1 VILDKKPYTLDRI
14 VRIGIAAGLLWG
26 LIWLLAY
33 LSAVLIPFAVALLL
47 AYLINPLVLLVQRKV
62 PSRVIAVFI
71 SLFAVLASVAILA
84 WLLIPMIVAD
94 IANMGRILTDF
105 VNDSDLAEQAAQR
118 LPPHIWEAVKDF
130 MTSNDVRDF
139 FRTDNFWK
147 ISESIAR
154 KVLPGA
160 WGLLTGTASF
170 IMGLVGLAVIGLYL
184 IFLLLDYEKV
194 KQGWKDMLPPA
205 YQEATMAFVSDFQ
218 LAMNRY
224 FRAQAE
230 VASIVG
236 ILFAVGF
243 WLIDLPMGILLGLLI
258 GILNMVPYLQ
268 IIGLIPAF
276 LLALVHAVE
285 TGSSFW
291 VAIGL
296 TGSVFVVI
304 QTIQDTVLVPKIMGR
319 VTGFSPAI
327 ILLSLSIWGK
337 LLGFFGLIIA
347 LPMTCLLL
355 AYYRRFLTHQSEC
368 APEPLAKYVEKD
380 HRQE

>member
-1 VILDKKPYTLDRI
+1 MILDKKPYTFDRI

-26 LIWLLAY
+26 LIWLLGY
-33 LSAVLIPFAVALLL
+33 LSEALIPFAVALLL
-47 AYLINPLVLLVQRKV
+47 AYLINPLVLLVQKKV
-62 PSRVIAVFI
+62 PNRVFAVFI

-84 WLLIPMIVAD
+84 WLLVPMIVAD

-147 ISESIAR
+147 ICESIAR

-205 YQEATMAFVSDFQ
+205 YQKATMAFVSDFQ

-291 VAIGL
+291 VALGL
-296 TGSVFVVI
+296 TGSVFVVV

-337 LLGFFGLIIA
+337 LLGFFGLLIA

-368 APEPLAKYVEKD
+368 APEPLAKHIEEY
-380 HRQE
+380 HRRE

>member
-1 VILDKKPYTLDRI
+1 MILDNKPYTLDRI

-26 LIWLLAY
+26 LIWLLGY

-47 AYLINPLVLLVQRKV
+47 AYLINPLVLLVQRKI
-62 PSRVIAVFI
+62 PNRVFAVFI
-71 SLFAVLASVAILA
+71 SLFAVLAFVAILA

-94 IANMGRILTDF
+94 ISNMSRILTEF
-105 VNDSDLAEQAAQR
+105 VNDSGLAEQAAQR
-118 LPPHIWEAVKDF
+118 LPPHIWKAIKDF
-130 MTSNDVRDF
+130 VVSNEVRDF
-139 FRTDNFWK
+139 FKTDNFWK
-147 ISESIAR
+147 ISESVAR

-194 KQGWKDMLPPA
+194 KQGWKNMLPPA
-205 YQEATMAFVSDFQ
+205 YQEATMAFVNDFQ

-236 ILFAVGF
+236 ILFVVGF

-291 VAIGL
+291 VTFGL
-296 TGSVFVVI
+296 TCSVFVVI

-355 AYYRRFLTHQSEC
+355 AYYRRFLTHQYE
-368 APEPLAKYVEKD
+368 L
-380 HRQE
+380 HT

>member
-1 VILDKKPYTLDRI
+1 MILDKKPYTLDRI
-14 VRIGIAAGLLWG
+14 VQIGITVGLLCG
-26 LIWLLAY
+26 LIWLLEY
-33 LSAVLIPFAVALLL
+33 LSEALIPFAVALLL

-62 PSRVIAVFI
+62 PNRVFAVFI
-71 SLFAVLASVAILA
+71 SLFAVLVFVALSA
-84 WLLIPMIVAD
+84 WLLVPMIVAD

-105 VNDSDLAEQAAQR
+105 VNDSDLAERATSR
-118 LPPHIWEAVKDF
+118 LPPHIWEAIKDF
-130 MTSNDVRDF
+130 IESNEVRNF

-170 IMGLVGLAVIGLYL
+170 IVGLVGLAVIGLYL

-205 YQEATMAFVSDFQ
+205 CREATMAFVNDFQ

-291 VAIGL
+291 VALGL
-296 TGSVFVVI
+296 TGSVFVVV

-337 LLGFFGLIIA
+337 LLGFFGLLIA

-355 AYYRRFLTHQSEC
+355 AYYRRFLTHQSE
-368 APEPLAKYVEKD
+368 LAT
-380 HRQE
+380 

>member
-1 VILDKKPYTLDRI
+1 MILDNKPYTLDRI

-26 LIWLLAY
+26 LIWLLGY

-47 AYLINPLVLLVQRKV
+47 AYLINPLVLFVQKKV
-62 PSRVIAVFI
+62 TNRIFAVFI
-71 SLFAVLASVAILA
+71 SLFVVLTSVTLLA
-84 WLLIPMIVAD
+84 WLLVPMIVAD
-94 IANMGRILTDF
+94 VANMGRIVTDF
-105 VNDSDLAEQAAQR
+105 VNDSDLAERAASR
-118 LPPHIWEAVKDF
+118 LPPQIWEAIKDF
-130 MTSNDVRDF
+130 MASDHVRDF

-154 KVLPGA
+154 KALPGA

-194 KQGWKDMLPPA
+194 KQGWKNMLPPD
-205 YQEATMAFVSDFQ
+205 YQEAIMAVVSDFQ

-236 ILFAVGF
+236 ILFSTGF

-268 IIGLIPAF
+268 LIGLIPAF

-291 VAIGL
+291 VVLGL
-296 TGSVFVVI
+296 TGSVFVVVQI
-304 QTIQDTVLVPKIMGR
+304 IQDTLLVPKIMGR
-319 VTGFSPAI
+319 VTGLSPAI

-347 LPMTCLLL
+347 LPMTCLIL
-355 AYYRRFLTHQSEC
+355 AYYRRFLSHQSGLRTEGG
-368 APEPLAKYVEKD
+368 K
-380 HRQE
+380 